1 MVGGCFIAARSTPLG
16 VLHSAMSEMFRPSA
30 TMANLAPSQPFTMQF
45 GPGRT
50 SGTFNIEWVEDVD
63 EMIKMINAM
72 KAFLKTKEA
81 AN

>member
-1 MVGGCFIAARSTPLG
+1 
-16 VLHSAMSEMFRPSA
+16 
-30 TMANLAPSQPFTMQF
+30 MQF